1 LAEQR
6 RRSAAGLAH
15 TLAPALGI
23 FLLSLALRLVY
34 LYQIRELPFFAHH
47 IGDARSYV
55 EWAQRITAG
64 NWLGDRVFYQAPAY
78 PYFLALVQTFA
89 GEGAWRLHV
98 AQALVGSLSCVAIY
112 AAARLLFSPATGVVA
127 GLMLALYPP
136 AIFFD
141 GLVQKAGLGLM
152 LTSGL
157 LALVALFQRQRTA
170 ASIAAC
176 GALLGMLALTRENA
190 LVFALAIPIWIA
202 LRFREASLRR
212 RAAWVAIFL
221 VGLAAV
227 LLPVG
232 LRNHMV
238 GDTFAITT
246 SQLGSNF
253 YIGNNP
259 QATGVYAPLLP
270 GRHSP
275 RFEGP
280 DAARLAEQA
289 LGRPL
294 SKGEVSS
301 YWLGRGLAFAREQPL
316 DWLALLARKLLLTW
330 NAFEVPD
337 TEDIYVAA
345 DWSWLLRGL
354 LAFFH
359 FGVLVPLAVAGMF
372 FAWSRRPDS
381 LLLYWLTAVFTGATA
396 LFYVFARYRFPL
408 VPLLLPFAA
417 LAWVEIAQRLHRR
430 EFGELAWPLVLF
442 SFSAVVANLSL
453 VESEPLH
460 AVAYM
465 NLGGIE
471 LQEGRLAEA
480 ERYLEQGEAL
490 NPDYADLQ
498 LHLGLLRLAQ
508 GRLPEAETHLRRTLA
523 LEPGDPRARRGL
535 ADLRARRDPTGPVPE
550 PPRDSTGDPR

>member
-1 LAEQR
+1 
-6 RRSAAGLAH
+6 
-15 TLAPALGI
+15 
-23 FLLSLALRLVY
+23 V
-34 LYQIRELPFFAHH
+34 
-47 IGDARSYV
+47 
-55 EWAQRITAG
+55 
-64 NWLGDRVFYQAPAY
+64 
-78 PYFLALVQTFA
+78 
-89 GEGAWRLHV
+89 
-98 AQALVGSLSCVAIY
+98 
-112 AAARLLFSPATGVVA
+112 
-127 GLMLALYPP
+127 MLALYPP

-141 GLVQKAGLGLM
+141 GLVQKTGLGLL
-152 LTSGL
+152 LTSSL
-157 LALVALFQRQRTA
+157 LALLALFQRQRSA

-176 GALLGMLALTRENA
+176 GATLGLLALTRENA
-190 LVFALAIPIWIA
+190 LIFALAIPIWIA
-202 LRFREASLRR
+202 LRFYEVSARQ
-212 RAAWVAIFL
+212 RAAWLAIFL
-221 VGLAAV
+221 LGLAAV

-232 LRNHMV
+232 LRNRLV

-246 SQLGSNF
+246 SQLGTNF

-259 QATGVYAPLLP
+259 DATGVYAPLVP

-301 YWLGRGLAFAREQPL
+301 YWLERGLRFAREQPL

-337 TEDIYVAA
+337 TEDIYVAGE
-345 DWSWLLRGL
+345 WSWLLRGL

-359 FGVLVPLAVAGMF
+359 FGVLLPLALAGMH
-372 FAWSRRPDS
+372 FAWTRRPDS

-417 LAWVEIAQRLHRR
+417 LAAVETARHLRHR
-430 EFGELAWPLVLF
+430 EFAELAWPIALF
-442 SFSAVVANLSL
+442 SFTAVVANLSL
-453 VESEPLH
+453 VEPEPLH

-471 LQEGRLAEA
+471 LQQGRLAEA
-480 ERYLEQGEAL
+480 ERYLERGETL

-508 GRLPEAETHLRRTLA
+508 GRLPEAEAHLRRTLA
-523 LEPGDPRARRGL
+523 LVPGDPRARRAL
-535 ADLRARRDPTGPVPE
+535 ALLRTRESRSGPQAQPTRDPA
-550 PPRDSTGDPR
+550 SDPH